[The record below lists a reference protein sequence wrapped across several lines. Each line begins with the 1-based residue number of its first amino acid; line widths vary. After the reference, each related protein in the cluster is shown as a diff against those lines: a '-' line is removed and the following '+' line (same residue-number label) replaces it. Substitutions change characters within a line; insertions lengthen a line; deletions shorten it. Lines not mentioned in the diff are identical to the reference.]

1 MNHALVSL
9 ACHAYVVAALVYL
22 VYLVRQWEVLATAG
36 RVLVGTGLALHGVA
50 LFGLFGAQG
59 GRPVGVAQG
68 FSTFAFLLLAIF
80 LVVDVRYR
88 KPVIGAFI
96 TPLAVA
102 VLLPGLLLDGN
113 GGQPLSPDVQ
123 RPLLPLHITI
133 ALLGVAASALAAGVA
148 GMYLLMERQVK
159 GKRFGLLFSR
169 LPSLEFL
176 DTLNRRL
183 VVVGFIALSVTLITG
198 AFFSSAAPGFVWTW
212 QSKQIATLVAWGVFA
227 ALVSARSVGGWR
239 GRRVA
244 LLTMTGFGL
253 LLVSFLSSYDFIHM
267 GGGWR

>member
-22 VYLVRQWEVLATAG
+22 AYLIRQWEALATTG

-102 VLLPGLLLDGN
+102 VLMPGLLLDG
-113 GGQPLSPDVQ
+113 GEPLPPHVQ

-148 GMYLLMERQVK
+148 VMYLLMERQVK

-198 AFFSSAAPGFVWTW
+198 AFFSSAAPGFFWAW
-212 QSKQIATLVAWGVFA
+212 QSKQIATLVAWAVFA

-244 LLTMTGFGL
+244 VLTMTGFGL
-253 LLVSFLSSYDFIHM
+253 LLVSFLSSYDFIHI

>member
-22 VYLVRQWEVLATAG
+22 VYLVRQLDALATTG

-50 LFGLFGAQG
+50 LVGLFGAQG

-80 LVVDVRYR
+80 LVVDVSYR
-88 KPVIGAFI
+88 RPVIGAFI

-102 VLLPGLLLDGN
+102 VLLPGLLLDG
-113 GGQPLSPDVQ
+113 GQVLSPEVQ
-123 RPLLPLHITI
+123 RPLLPVHITI

-148 GMYLLMERQVK
+148 LMYLLMERQVK

-183 VVVGFIALSVTLITG
+183 VVVGFIALSVTLVTG
-198 AFFSSAAPGFVWTW
+198 AFFSSAAPGFSWTW
-212 QSKQIATLVAWGVFA
+212 TSKQIATLVAWAVFA
-227 ALVSARSVGGWR
+227 ALLGARSFGGWR

-253 LLVSFLSSYDFIHM
+253 LLVSFLSSYDFIHV

>member
-22 VYLVRQWEVLATAG
+22 AYLVRQVDALATAG
-36 RVLVGTGLALHGVA
+36 RLLVGTGLALHGVA

-59 GRPVGVAQG
+59 GGPVGVAQG

-102 VLLPGLLLDGN
+102 VLLPGLLLDG
-113 GGQPLSPDVQ
+113 GQVLHPDMR
-123 RPLLPLHITI
+123 RPLLPVHITI
-133 ALLGVAASALAAGVA
+133 ALLGVAASAVAAGVA
-148 GMYLLMERQVK
+148 VMYLLMERQVK

-176 DTLNRRL
+176 DTLNRQL
-183 VVVGFIALSVTLITG
+183 VVVGFIALSVTLVTG
-198 AFFSSAAPGFVWTW
+198 AFFSSAAPGFFWAW

-227 ALVSARSVGGWR
+227 ALVSARSFGGWR

-253 LLVSFLSSYDFIHM
+253 LLVCFLSSYDFSHL

>member
-1 MNHALVSL
+1 
-9 ACHAYVVAALVYL
+9 
-22 VYLVRQWEVLATAG
+22 
-36 RVLVGTGLALHGVA
+36 
-50 LFGLFGAQG
+50 
-59 GRPVGVAQG
+59 
-68 FSTFAFLLLAIF
+68 
-80 LVVDVRYR
+80 VRYR

-102 VLLPGLLLDGN
+102 VLLPGVLLD
-113 GGQPLSPDVQ
+113 GGQPLNSAVQ

-133 ALLGVAASALAAGVA
+133 ALLGVAASAVAAGVA

-198 AFFSSAAPGFVWTW
+198 AFFSSAASGFVWAW
-212 QSKQIATLVAWGVFA
+212 SSKQIATLVAWGVFA
-227 ALVSARSVGGWR
+227 ALVSARSFGGWR

-253 LLVSFLSSYDFIHM
+253 LLVSFLSSYEFSHV

>member
-22 VYLVRQWEVLATAG
+22 AYLIRQLEALATAG
-36 RVLVGTGLALHGVA
+36 RVLVGAGLVLHGVA

-59 GRPVGVAQG
+59 GRPVGLAQG
-68 FSTFAFLLLAIF
+68 FSTFAFLVLALF
-80 LVVDVRYR
+80 LGVDMRYR
-88 KPVIGAFI
+88 KPVMGAFI

-102 VLLPGLLLDGN
+102 VLLPGLLLDG
-113 GGQPLSPDVQ
+113 GEPLPPNVQ
-123 RPLLPLHITI
+123 RPLLPVHITI

-148 GMYLLMERQVK
+148 LMYLLMERQVK

-183 VVVGFIALSVTLITG
+183 GLVGFIALSVTLVTG
-198 AFFSSAAPGFVWTW
+198 AFFSSAAPGFVWSW
-212 QSKQIATLVAWGVFA
+212 HSKQIATLVAWAVFA
-227 ALVSARSVGGWR
+227 ALIGARSFGGWR

-244 LLTMTGFGL
+244 VLTMTGFGL
-253 LLVSFLSSYDFIHM
+253 LLVSFLSSYDFTPLA
-267 GGGWR
+267 GGWR

>member
-22 VYLVRQWEVLATAG
+22 AYLIRQWEALATTG

-102 VLLPGLLLDGN
+102 VLMPGLLLDG
-113 GGQPLSPDVQ
+113 GEPLPPHVQ

-133 ALLGVAASALAAGVA
+133 ALLGMAASALAAGVA
-148 GMYLLMERQVK
+148 VMYLLMERQVK

-198 AFFSSAAPGFVWTW
+198 AFFSSAAPGFFWAW
-212 QSKQIATLVAWGVFA
+212 QSKQIATLVAWAVFA

-244 LLTMTGFGL
+244 VLTMTGFGL
-253 LLVSFLSSYDFIHM
+253 LLVSFLSSYDFIHI

>member
-22 VYLVRQWEVLATAG
+22 VYLVRQWDALAMAG

-88 KPVIGAFI
+88 RPVIGAFI

-102 VLLPGLLLDGN
+102 VLLPGLLLDA
-113 GGQPLSPDVQ
+113 GGPLYPDVK
-123 RPLLPLHITI
+123 RPLLPVHITI
-133 ALLGVAASALAAGVA
+133 ALLGVAASAVAAGVA
-148 GMYLLMERQVK
+148 GMYLLMERQVR
-159 GKRFGLLFSR
+159 GKRFGLLFAR

-176 DTLNRRL
+176 DTLNRQL
-183 VVVGFIALSVTLITG
+183 VVVGFIALSVTLVTG
-198 AFFSSAAPGFVWTW
+198 AFFSSAAPGFFWAW
-212 QSKQIATLVAWGVFA
+212 QSKQIATLVAWVVFA
-227 ALVSARSVGGWR
+227 ALVGARFFGGWR

-253 LLVSFLSSYDFIHM
+253 LLLCFLSSYDFAHL

>member
-22 VYLVRQWEVLATAG
+22 VYLVRQWDALATAG
-36 RVLVGTGLALHGVA
+36 RVLVGMGLVLHGVA

-59 GRPVGVAQG
+59 GRPVGMAQG

-88 KPVIGAFI
+88 RPVMGAFI
-96 TPLAVA
+96 TPLAVT
-102 VLLPGLLLDGN
+102 VLLPGLLLDG
-113 GGQPLSPDVQ
+113 GQPLPAEVQ
-123 RPLLPLHITI
+123 RPLLPVHITI
-133 ALLGVAASALAAGVA
+133 ALLGVAASAVAAGVA

-159 GKRFGLLFSR
+159 GKRFGLLFAR

-176 DTLNRRL
+176 DTLNRQL
-183 VVVGFIALSVTLITG
+183 VVVGFIALSVTLVTG

-212 QSKQIATLVAWGVFA
+212 QSKQIATLVAWVVFA
-227 ALVSARSVGGWR
+227 ALISARSFGGWR
-239 GRRVA
+239 GRKVA

-253 LLVSFLSSYDFIHM
+253 LLLCFLSSYDIARL
-267 GGGWR
+267 GGGWH

>member
-22 VYLVRQWEVLATAG
+22 VYLVRQMDALATGG
-36 RVLVGTGLALHGVA
+36 RVLVGTGLALHAVA
-50 LFGLFGAQG
+50 LVGLFGAQG

-68 FSTFAFLLLAIF
+68 FSTFAFLLLTIF
-80 LVVDVRYR
+80 LVVDVCYR

-102 VLLPGLLLDGN
+102 VLMPGLLLDQ
-113 GGQPLSPDVQ
+113 GQVMSPDVQ
-123 RPLLPLHITI
+123 RPLLPVHITI
-133 ALLGVAASALAAGVA
+133 ALLGVAASAVATGVA
-148 GMYLLMERQVK
+148 VMYLLMERQVK

-183 VVVGFIALSVTLITG
+183 AVVGFIALSVTLVTG
-198 AFFSSAAPGFVWTW
+198 AFFSSAAPGFFWTW
-212 QSKQIATLVAWGVFA
+212 TSKQIATLVAWAVFA
-227 ALVSARSVGGWR
+227 ALVGARSFGGWR

-244 LLTMTGFGL
+244 LLTMTGFCL
-253 LLVSFLSSYDFIHM
+253 LLVSFLSSYDFIHVS
-267 GGGWR
+267 GGGQ

>member
-22 VYLVRQWEVLATAG
+22 VYLVRQLDALATAG
-36 RVLVGTGLALHGVA
+36 RVLVGTGLGLHGVA

-59 GRPVGVAQG
+59 GRPVGLAQG

-88 KPVIGAFI
+88 RPVIGAFI

-102 VLLPGLLLDGN
+102 VLLPGLLLDR
-113 GGQPLSPDVQ
+113 GQVLSPDVQ
-123 RPLLPLHITI
+123 RPLLPVHITI

-159 GKRFGLLFSR
+159 GKRFGLLFAR

-176 DTLNRRL
+176 DTLNRQL
-183 VVVGFIALSVTLITG
+183 VVLGFIALSVTLVTG
-198 AFFSSAAPGFVWTW
+198 AFFSNAAPGFFWTW
-212 QSKQIATLVAWGVFA
+212 TSKQIATLVAWAVFA
-227 ALVSARSVGGWR
+227 ALVGARSFGGWR

-253 LLVSFLSSYDFIHM
+253 LLVSFLSSYDFLQAS
-267 GGGWR
+267 GGGR

>member
-22 VYLVRQWEVLATAG
+22 AYLVRQSDALATVG

-59 GRPVGVAQG
+59 GRPVGMAQG
-68 FSTFAFLLLAIF
+68 FSTFAFLLLTIF

-102 VLLPGLLLDGN
+102 VLLPGLLLDG
-113 GGQPLSPDVQ
+113 GQPLHPDMT

-148 GMYLLMERQVK
+148 VMYLLMERQVK

-183 VVVGFIALSVTLITG
+183 VVVGFIALSVTLVTG
-198 AFFSSAAPGFVWTW
+198 AFFSSAAPGFVWAW

-227 ALVSARSVGGWR
+227 ALVSARSFGGWR

-253 LLVSFLSSYDFIHM
+253 LLVSFLSSYDFIHL

>member
-22 VYLVRQWEVLATAG
+22 AYLVRQMGALATAG
-36 RVLVGTGLALHGVA
+36 RLLVGTGLALHGVA

-59 GRPVGVAQG
+59 GGPVGVAQG

-102 VLLPGLLLDGN
+102 VLLPGLLLDG
-113 GGQPLSPDVQ
+113 GEQVLHPAFRQ
-123 RPLLPLHITI
+123 PLLPVHITI
-133 ALLGVAASALAAGVA
+133 ALLGVAASAVAAGVA
-148 GMYLLMERQVK
+148 VMYLLMERQVK

-176 DTLNRRL
+176 DTLNSHL
-183 VVVGFIALSVTLITG
+183 VVVGFIALSVTLVTG
-198 AFFSSAAPGFVWTW
+198 AFFSSSAPGFFWAW

-227 ALVSARSVGGWR
+227 ALVGARSFGGWR

-253 LLVSFLSSYDFIHM
+253 LLVCFLSSYDFSHV

>member
-9 ACHAYVVAALVYL
+9 ACHAYVTAALVYL
-22 VYLVRQWEVLATAG
+22 AYLIRQMEALATGG
-36 RVLVGTGLALHGVA
+36 RVLVGLGLALHGVA

-68 FSTFAFLLLAIF
+68 FSTFAFLLLTIF

-88 KPVIGAFI
+88 RPVIGAFI

-102 VLLPGLLLDGN
+102 VLLPGLLLDG
-113 GGQPLSPDVQ
+113 GRPLSAEVQ

-133 ALLGVAASALAAGVA
+133 ALLGVAASAVAAGVA
-148 GMYLLMERQVK
+148 GMYLLMEREVK

-198 AFFSSAAPGFVWTW
+198 AFFSSAAPGFFWTW
-212 QSKQIATLVAWGVFA
+212 RSKQIATLVAWGVFA
-227 ALVSARSVGGWR
+227 ALVGARSFGGWR

-253 LLVSFLSSYDFIHM
+253 LLVSFLSSYDFSHV

>member
-22 VYLVRQWEVLATAG
+22 AYLVRQSDALATAG

-102 VLLPGLLLDGN
+102 VLLPGLLLDG
-113 GGQPLSPDVQ
+113 GQVLSPDVQ
-123 RPLLPLHITI
+123 RPLLPVHITI
-133 ALLGVAASALAAGVA
+133 ALLGMAASAVAAGVA
-148 GMYLLMERQVK
+148 VMYLLMERQVK

-183 VVVGFIALSVTLITG
+183 VVLGFIALSVTLITG

-227 ALVSARSVGGWR
+227 ALVSARSFGGWR

>member
-22 VYLVRQWEVLATAG
+22 AYLVRQMGALATAG
-36 RVLVGTGLALHGVA
+36 RLLVGTGLALHGVA

-59 GRPVGVAQG
+59 GGPVGMAQG

-102 VLLPGLLLDGN
+102 VLMPGLLLDG
-113 GGQPLSPDVQ
+113 GQVLHPEVRQ
-123 RPLLPLHITI
+123 PLLPVHITI
-133 ALLGVAASALAAGVA
+133 ALLGVAASAVAAGVA
-148 GMYLLMERQVK
+148 VMYLLMERQVK

-176 DTLNRRL
+176 DTLNRQL
-183 VVVGFIALSVTLITG
+183 VVVGFIALSVTLVTG
-198 AFFSSAAPGFVWTW
+198 AFFSSAAPGFFWTW
-212 QSKQIATLVAWGVFA
+212 QSKQIATLVAWAVFA
-227 ALVSARSVGGWR
+227 ALVSARSFGGWR

-253 LLVSFLSSYDFIHM
+253 LLVCFLSSYDFSHV

>member
-22 VYLVRQWEVLATAG
+22 VYLVRQLDALATAG
-36 RVLVGTGLALHGVA
+36 RVLVGTGLGLHGVA

-59 GRPVGVAQG
+59 GRPVGMAQG

-88 KPVIGAFI
+88 RPVIGAFI

-102 VLLPGLLLDGN
+102 VLLPGLLLDR
-113 GGQPLSPDVQ
+113 GQVLSPDVQ
-123 RPLLPLHITI
+123 RPLLPVHITI

-198 AFFSSAAPGFVWTW
+198 AFFSSAAPGFVWSW

>member
-22 VYLVRQWEVLATAG
+22 AYLVRQLGAFATTG
-36 RVLVGTGLALHGVA
+36 RMLVGMGLALHGVA

-59 GRPVGVAQG
+59 GRPVGMAQG

-102 VLLPGLLLDGN
+102 VLLPGVLLDG
-113 GGQPLSPDVQ
+113 GHPLHSDVQ
-123 RPLLPLHITI
+123 RPLLPLHISI
-133 ALLGVAASALAAGVA
+133 ALLGVAASAVAAGVA

-159 GKRFGLLFSR
+159 GKRFGLLFAR

-176 DTLNRRL
+176 DTLNRQL
-183 VVVGFIALSVTLITG
+183 VVLGFIALSVTLVTG
-198 AFFSSAAPGFVWTW
+198 AFFSSGAPGFVWAW

-227 ALVSARSVGGWR
+227 ALVSARSFGGWR

-244 LLTMTGFGL
+244 LLTMTGFAL
-253 LLVSFLSSYDFIHM
+253 LLVCFLSSYDFTHV

>member
-22 VYLVRQWEVLATAG
+22 VYLVRQWEALATAG
-36 RVLVGTGLALHGVA
+36 RVLVGTGLVLHGVA

-59 GRPVGVAQG
+59 GRPVGMAQG

-88 KPVIGAFI
+88 RPVMGAFI

-102 VLLPGLLLDGN
+102 VLLPGLLLDG
-113 GGQPLSPDVQ
+113 GTPLPPYVQ
-123 RPLLPLHITI
+123 RPLLPVHITI
-133 ALLGVAASALAAGVA
+133 ALLGVAASAVAAGVA

-159 GKRFGLLFSR
+159 GKRFGLLFAR

-176 DTLNRRL
+176 DTLNRQL
-183 VVVGFIALSVTLITG
+183 VVVGFIALSVTLVTG
-198 AFFSSAAPGFVWTW
+198 AFFSSAAPGFVWSW
-212 QSKQIATLVAWGVFA
+212 QSKQIATLVAWVVFA
-227 ALVSARSVGGWR
+227 ALVSARSFGGWR

-253 LLVSFLSSYDFIHM
+253 LLLCFLSSYDFTHV

>member
-22 VYLVRQWEVLATAG
+22 VYLVRQLDVLATAG

-59 GRPVGVAQG
+59 GRPVGMAQG

-80 LVVDVRYR
+80 LVVDVCYR

-102 VLLPGLLLDGN
+102 VLLPGLLLDG
-113 GGQPLSPDVQ
+113 GQVLSPDVQ
-123 RPLLPLHITI
+123 RPLLPVHITI

-176 DTLNRRL
+176 DTLNRQL
-183 VVVGFIALSVTLITG
+183 VVVGFIALSVTLVTG
-198 AFFSSAAPGFVWTW
+198 AFFSSTAPGFFWTW
-212 QSKQIATLVAWGVFA
+212 TSKQIATLVAWAVFA
-227 ALVSARSVGGWR
+227 ALVGARSFGGWR

-253 LLVSFLSSYDFIHM
+253 LLVSFLSSYDFLHA